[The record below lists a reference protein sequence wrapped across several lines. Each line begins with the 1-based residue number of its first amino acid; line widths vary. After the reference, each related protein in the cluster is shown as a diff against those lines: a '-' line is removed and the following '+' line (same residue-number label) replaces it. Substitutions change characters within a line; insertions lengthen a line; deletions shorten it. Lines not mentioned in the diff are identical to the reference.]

1 MDTLSTILL
10 GAGIIVAVYVLIRIL
25 AAPIKKI
32 FKLLINAVCGFALL
46 FVANFISGFFDF
58 SIPINIVTCIV
69 AGAFGIPG
77 VIFLVVVIYFL
88 GTMGYMP

>member
-1 MDTLSTILL
+1 MDMLSTILL

-46 FVANFISGFFDF
+46 FVANFIGGFFDF
-58 SIPINIVTCIV
+58 SIPVNILTCIV

-77 VIFLVVVIYFL
+77 VIFLVVVVYF
-88 GTMGYMP
+88 MGRIG

>member
-1 MDTLSTILL
+1 VDMIKMIVL
-10 GAGIIVAVYVLIRIL
+10 GAAVVVSVYVLLRIL

-46 FVANFISGFFDF
+46 FLANLIGGFFDF
-58 SIPINIVTCIV
+58 SIPVNILTCVI

-77 VIFLVVVIYFL
+77 VIFLVVAVLF
-88 GTMGYMP
+88 MGYMGY

>member
-1 MDTLSTILL
+1 MEMLYTILL
-10 GAGIIVAVYVLIRIL
+10 AAAVVVALYVLVKIL

-46 FVANFISGFFDF
+46 FAANFIGGFFDF
-58 SIPINIVTCIV
+58 QIPVNILTCII

-77 VIFLVVVIYFL
+77 VIFLVVAVYL
-88 GTMGYMP
+88 MGYMG

>member
-1 MDTLSTILL
+1 MEMLYTVLL
-10 GAGIIVAVYVLIRIL
+10 IAAVVVAAYVLIKIL

-46 FVANFISGFFDF
+46 FLANFVGGFFDF
-58 SIPINIVTCIV
+58 SIPVNILTCII

-77 VIFLVVVIYFL
+77 VIFLVVAVYFL
-88 GTMGYMP
+88 NYMG

>member
-10 GAGIIVAVYVLIRIL
+10 GAGIIVALYVLIRIL

-46 FVANFISGFFDF
+46 FVANFIGGFFDF
-58 SIPINIVTCIV
+58 SIPVNILTCIV

-77 VIFLVVVIYFL
+77 VIFLVVVVYF
-88 GTMGYMP
+88 MGYMG

>member
-1 MDTLSTILL
+1 MEMLYTVLL
-10 GAGIIVAVYVLIRIL
+10 IAAVVVAAYVLIKIL

-46 FVANFISGFFDF
+46 FLANFVGGFFDF
-58 SIPINIVTCIV
+58 SIPVNILTCII

-77 VIFLVVVIYFL
+77 VIFLVVVVMFFFR
-88 GTMGYMP
+88 

>member
-1 MDTLSTILL
+1 MEMLYTVLL
-10 GAGIIVAVYVLIRIL
+10 IAAVVVAAYVLIKIL

-46 FVANFISGFFDF
+46 FLANFVGGFFDF
-58 SIPINIVTCIV
+58 SIPVNILTCII

-77 VIFLVVVIYFL
+77 VIFLVVVVIFFL
-88 GTMGYMP
+88 K

>member
-1 MDTLSTILL
+1 MEMLYTVLL
-10 GAGIIVAVYVLIRIL
+10 IAAVVVAAYVLIKIL

-46 FVANFISGFFDF
+46 FAANFIGGFFDF
-58 SIPINIVTCIV
+58 QIPVNILTCII

-77 VIFLVVVIYFL
+77 VIFLVVAVYFL
-88 GTMGYMP
+88 SYMG

>member
-1 MDTLSTILL
+1 MKMLYTVLL
-10 GAGIIVAVYVLIRIL
+10 IAAVVVAAYVLVKIL

-46 FVANFISGFFDF
+46 FLANFVGGFFDF
-58 SIPINIVTCIV
+58 SIPVNILTCII

-77 VIFLVVVIYFL
+77 VIFLVVVVMFFL
-88 GTMGYMP
+88 

>member
-1 MDTLSTILL
+1 MDKLSTILL
-10 GAGIIVAVYVLIRIL
+10 GAGIIVAVYVLLRIL

-46 FVANFISGFFDF
+46 FAANFIGGFFDF
-58 SIPINIVTCIV
+58 SIPVNILTCIV

-77 VIFLVVVIYFL
+77 VIFLVVVVYF
-88 GTMGYMP
+88 MGRMG

>member
-1 MDTLSTILL
+1 MDIFYTLLL
-10 GAGIIVAVYVLIRIL
+10 IAGILVAIYVLIRIL

-46 FVANFISGFFDF
+46 FAANFIGGFFNF
-58 SIPINIVTCIV
+58 SIPVNILTCVI

-77 VIFLVVVIYFL
+77 VIFLVVVVFF
-88 GTMGYMP
+88 MG

>member
-1 MDTLSTILL
+1 MEMLYTVLL
-10 GAGIIVAVYVLIRIL
+10 IAAVAVAAYVLIKIL

-46 FVANFISGFFDF
+46 FLANFVGGFFDF
-58 SIPINIVTCIV
+58 SIPVNILTCII

-77 VIFLVVVIYFL
+77 VIFLVVVVMFFL
-88 GTMGYMP
+88 

>member
-1 MDTLSTILL
+1 MEMLYTVMLI
-10 GAGIIVAVYVLIRIL
+10 AAVVVAAYVLIKIL

-46 FVANFISGFFDF
+46 FLANFVGGFFDF
-58 SIPINIVTCIV
+58 SIPVNILTCII

-77 VIFLVVVIYFL
+77 VIFLVVVVMFFL
-88 GTMGYMP
+88 

>member
-1 MDTLSTILL
+1 MEMLYTVLL
-10 GAGIIVAVYVLIRIL
+10 IAAVVVAAYVLIKIL

-46 FVANFISGFFDF
+46 FLANFVCGFFDF
-58 SIPINIVTCIV
+58 SIPVNILTCII

-77 VIFLVVVIYFL
+77 VIFLVVVVIFFL
-88 GTMGYMP
+88 